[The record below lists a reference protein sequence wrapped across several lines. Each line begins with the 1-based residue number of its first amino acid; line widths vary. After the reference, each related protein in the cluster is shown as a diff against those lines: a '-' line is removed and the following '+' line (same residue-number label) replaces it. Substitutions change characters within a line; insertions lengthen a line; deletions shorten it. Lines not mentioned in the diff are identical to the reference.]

1 MSRTNGCLLT
11 CDRCGK
17 QIFLKLTGEGEMDG
31 GYTRWNKFE
40 PVPEGWGL
48 NGVKNLCPE
57 CYAKWKELEKEF
69 MDREKEFYGGVK

>member
-17 QIFLKLTGEGEMDG
+17 QTFLKSTGEGEMDG

-40 PVPEGWGL
+40 PAPEGWGS
-48 NGVKNLCPE
+48 NSGRNLCPE
-57 CYAKWKELEKEF
+57 CYEKWKELEKEF
-69 MDREKEFYGGVK
+69 MDREKEF